1 MGLEIDNEKRYEKL
15 KRELFLQGYDAIEEF
30 LGYSDRVTGLSKNG
44 IENLI
49 DQTYAQMPD
58 DVLAEFY
65 EKYNIE

>member
-1 MGLEIDNEKRYEKL
+1 MGLEMDNEKRYEKL

-30 LGYSDRVTGLSKNG
+30 LGYSDCVAGLSKNG
-44 IENLI
+44 IENLM

-58 DVLAEFY
+58 DVLVEFY

>member
-1 MGLEIDNEKRYEKL
+1 MGLEMDNEKRYEKL

-30 LGYSDRVTGLSKNG
+30 LGYSDRVAGLSKNG